1 MKRQIPDKQALK
13 TAYVRLK
20 VMQRQ
25 AFSLLADSFLLSI
38 LLGTT
43 YSVAGLDYSRCL
55 KSRDFY

>member
-38 LLGTT
+38 LWGIT